1 VRELQQDFAEECVLS
16 ANDDSQANK
25 NQILLN
31 TLEDKDNR
39 IRAIFAVQK
48 LNE

>member
-1 VRELQQDFAEECVLS
+1 LS
-16 ANDDSQANK
+16 ANDDKETGK

-31 TLEDKDNR
+31 TLEDKTNR